1 MSKIYGKSLSF
12 LLFLAFFYISSPAQ
26 TASQLSIKAKGA
38 DVDVL
43 SNYRYDNTV
52 SDSLSALR
60 VVNQLLSALHNDGY
74 LLARQTEFGLENE
87 TFESSIQIG
96 QRFEWLAL
104 EAGNLD
110 RVLMRR
116 AGFREKRYYAK
127 PFRFSQI
134 ARLQDRLLAI
144 AEESGYPFAQVSI
157 DSLHIVQNQIGGVL
171 NFDQGPLI
179 TFDSIDVQSDL
190 FIKIKFLGSFLDIK
204 MGNPY
209 NHKRIASLSQSL
221 ARLPY
226 LKLAEAPTLTF
237 QNSEATLHLKLAKRR
252 INQVDGIIG
261 FLPNANNDN
270 QLLITGQFDIELYNP
285 FGSGKKIGLH
295 WRKQNVETQTLN
307 LEYEHP
313 NVLGSPL
320 GARLEFD
327 FLKQDTSFTRRD
339 LDIELSYRMGASG
352 SFTVFTQ
359 QQITNLIA
367 TQHLANATRL
377 PEVINAELASYGISF
392 RWNSLD
398 DIFLPKRGMRFSVKA
413 AAGNKKLKPG
423 NELPPDLLTGVDL
436 KNLQYTLA
444 VGMERHSLVAPNF
457 VLFNSIDGG
466 LLLNDRLFRNDAV
479 RLGGLNSLRGFN
491 ENFFFATRYATATV
505 EGRLFFDELS
515 FFSVFTDLGVV
526 YEDFS
531 EEPFTDYP
539 VGLGA
544 GISFSTD
551 AGIFNFVY
559 AVGRSDIAGALSL
572 NQSKIHFGFTSRF

>member
-1 MSKIYGKSLSF
+1 MSKINGKCLSF

-38 DVDVL
+38 DADVL
-43 SNYRYDNTV
+43 SNYRYDNAV

-74 LLARQTEFGLENE
+74 LLARQTKFSLENE
-87 TFESSIQIG
+87 TFKSSIQIG

-110 RVLMRR
+110 RVLIRR
-116 AGFREKRYYAK
+116 AGFRDKLYLGR

-144 AEESGYPFAQVSI
+144 AEERGYPFAQISI
-157 DSLHIVQNQIGGVL
+157 DSLHIAHNQIGGRL
-171 NFDQGPLI
+171 NFVQGPLI
-179 TFDSIDVQSDL
+179 TFDSIDIQSDL
-190 FIKIKFLGSFLDIK
+190 FIKSKFLGSFLDIK

-226 LKLAEAPTLTF
+226 LKLTEAPTLTF

-261 FLPNANNDN
+261 FLPNANNDD

-339 LDIELSYRMGASG
+339 LDLELSYRMGASG
-352 SFTVFTQ
+352 SFTVFTRQ
-359 QQITNLIA
+359 QVTNLIA
-367 TQHLANATRL
+367 TQHLENATRL
-377 PEVINAELASYGISF
+377 PDIISAELASYGISF

-398 DIFLPKRGMRFSVKA
+398 DIFLPKKGMRFSVKA
-413 AAGNKKLKPG
+413 AAGNKKLKLG

-436 KNLQYTLA
+436 KNLQYSLA
-444 VGMERHSLVAPNF
+444 VGMEKHSSIAPNF
-457 VLFNSIDGG
+457 ILFNSIDGG

-526 YEDFS
+526 FADFS

-559 AVGRSDIAGALSL
+559 AVGRSDIAGSLSL
-572 NQSKIHFGFTSRF
+572 TQSKIHFGFTSRF